1 MNKNIILILSLFSLS
16 FCVYNIGQTVTVSD
30 QQLTREVCH
39 ESQFS
44 NEYQIGDSFSLYDLN
59 GEYNG
64 GEYHVMFFDMS
75 ATW

>member
-1 MNKNIILILSLFSLS
+1 MNRNIILILSFFSLS
-16 FCVYNIGQTVTVSD
+16 LCVYNIGQTVSVSD
-30 QQLTREVCH
+30 QQLSREVCH

>member
-1 MNKNIILILSLFSLS
+1 MKKYIISLFLS
-16 FCVYNIGQTVTVSD
+16 VSFVFCVYNVGQTVSVSD

-44 NEYQIGDSFSLYDLN
+44 NEYQVGDSFSLYDLN